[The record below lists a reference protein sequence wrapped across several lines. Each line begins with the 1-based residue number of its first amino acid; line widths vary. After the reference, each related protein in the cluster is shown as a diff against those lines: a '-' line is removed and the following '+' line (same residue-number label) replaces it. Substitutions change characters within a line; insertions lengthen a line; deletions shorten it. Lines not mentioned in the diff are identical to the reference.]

1 MLGGVLYFAAAFC
14 FLLAVF
20 HAPVPVDLI
29 ALGLFFVACGLIAG
43 LESVRTRIHM

>member
-1 MLGGVLYFAAAFC
+1 MFAILATLC

-29 ALGLFFVACGLIAG
+29 ALGLAFLALALLVGSWPIGATF
-43 LESVRTRIHM
+43 TRR